1 MATVPRL
8 DINTDIPRM
17 SYIGNFEALPETATI
32 GDVVYHQGNNLVYMN
47 GSWVELNSIISAD
60 GNLIDDLTEVL
71 NRYKDNNLAKA
82 ILDLIETYRI
92 CGYE

>member
-17 SYIGNFEALPETATI
+17 SYIGNFETLPETATI
-32 GDVVYHQGNNLVYMN
+32 GDVAYHQGNNLVYMN

-71 NRYKDNNLAKA
+71 NRYKNNSLAKA